1 MLSLKRS
8 TAVDF
13 EVPLGI
19 EPNNM
24 TGYDVLFWN
33 RYLLGV
39 KKVQATP
46 ISQQSMSVPFRG
58 SCQTFRRALYG
69 GPSQAANTWDITQKT
84 ISNGNR
90 TEWSPIRSVIIRVI
104 TKSDDRAAGVRFVYH
119 EYDYRPELDDT
130 KSYYQLII
138 KITISEKRRI
148 AKL

>member
-1 MLSLKRS
+1 MQIFLICIL
-8 TAVDF
+8 
-13 EVPLGI
+13 
-19 EPNNM
+19 
-24 TGYDVLFWN
+24 
-33 RYLLGV
+33 
-39 KKVQATP
+39 
-46 ISQQSMSVPFRG
+46 
-58 SCQTFRRALYG
+58 
-69 GPSQAANTWDITQKT
+69 